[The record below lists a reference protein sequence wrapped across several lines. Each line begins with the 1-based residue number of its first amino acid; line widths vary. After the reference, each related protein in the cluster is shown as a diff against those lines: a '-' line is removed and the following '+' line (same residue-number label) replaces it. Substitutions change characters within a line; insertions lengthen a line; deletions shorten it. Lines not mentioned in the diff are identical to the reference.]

1 MQYVQD
7 FDGMMDLDS
16 RIKELANIHGLS
28 HILEAV
34 ADLNDREAEKLE
46 MEGHARSCRNPRTL
60 AGRLRKARAAAF
72 PDVQPRNPVKQEN
85 K

>member
-1 MQYVQD
+1 MQYIQD

-34 ADLNDREAEKLE
+34 ADLADRHAERSE
-46 MEGHARSCRNPRTL
+46 MIGQPRSPRNLRTL
-60 AGRLRKARAAAF
+60 AERLRKARAAAF
-72 PDVQPRNPVKQEN
+72 PDVQPRTTHIQEN